1 MRSNSFMT
9 KWLLSSIILLLVFKA
24 TLVMSSPV
32 KLDDDRNDDVGEP
45 YKDFGTFTAPFLI
58 LGGIYVIF
66 MWTKP
71 IQQYILAKYRNM
83 SPKEVRSIQNQI
95 RPWLKRIHM
104 FTNGIALIP
113 ASIHGLGIAIQSGFS
128 GGGLPHLMIWIA
140 GVIMSFYLIVGIILK
155 LRWLSLRIRRVL
167 RSLHRSPILI
177 FLLAGL
183 MLGHVSWMDD
193 DYLK

>member
-1 MRSNSFMT
+1 
-9 KWLLSSIILLLVFKA
+9 
-24 TLVMSSPV
+24 MSSPV
-32 KLDDDRNDDVGEP
+32 KLDDDRNDDVGES

-128 GGGLPHLMIWIA
+128 GGGLPHLIIWVA
-140 GVIMSFYLIVGIILK
+140 GAIMSFYTIVGLILK
-155 LRWLSLRIRRVL
+155 FRWLSPGIRRVL

-193 DYLK
+193 DYLN